1 MLRLSDIS
9 KSYGQRRVLRG
20 LSAACEPGETLVVM
34 GANGSGKS
42 TLLKITAGLVEAD
55 GGRVELCG
63 ERVSPGT
70 TTGRRHLGYLPDA
83 PDAFPDLTVSE
94 LVTLSDALKRAATP
108 PSEID
113 GWIERLDLGATL
125 AQPLRTLSFGQR
137 KRAFLL
143 AASIG
148 KPWLLI
154 LDEPSNGLDPPSCLT
169 LAQIVRERRAAG
181 LGTLIGSNDPAFV
194 AELGG
199 GVWRLIEGR
208 LAPP

>member
-1 MLRLSDIS
+1 MLRLIS
-9 KSYGQRRVLRG
+9 KSYGQRRVLRE
-20 LSAACEPGETLVVM
+20 LSVACEPGETLVVM

-83 PDAFPDLTVSE
+83 PDAFPELTVSE

-113 GWIERLDLGATL
+113 GWIERLDLGA
-125 AQPLRTLSFGQR
+125 TLSFGQR

>member
-1 MLRLSDIS
+1 MLRLADIT
-9 KSYGQRRVLRG
+9 KAYGQRRVLRQ

-34 GANGSGKS
+34 GQNGSGKS
-42 TLLKITAGLVEAD
+42 TLLKIAAGLVEAD
-55 GGRVELCG
+55 DGTVELCG

-70 TTGRRHLGYLPDA
+70 VTGRRHLGYLPDA

-108 PSEID
+108 EEELA
-113 GWIERLDLGATL
+113 GWIKRLDLGATL

-143 AASIG
+143 SAVIG
-148 KPWLLI
+148 QPWLLI

-169 LAQIVRERRAAG
+169 LAQIVRERREQG
-181 LGTLIGSNDPAFV
+181 LGALIGSNDPAFV

-199 GVWRLIEGR
+199 RVSRIVEGR
-208 LAPP
+208 LAPA